1 MGCTKCKITM
11 HRRKHKVGKHHAAKK
26 THRKGRK
33 RIGAISKSALS
44 ETAVIAGT
52 ALGTSLALGYVSP
65 MVDSALQSVLPDTK
79 NATTGA
85 VSVNKTREYLLAGAK
100 IALGIYI
107 GGSAS
112 GSSKN
117 VMEGEGV
124 GMVING
130 GGTIL
135 GSLLSGSGVAGTLS
149 QPVLTSHPTIGR
161 RYKMAGSA
169 PVVTSHPTI
178 GKMKMGAI

>member
-1 MGCTKCKITM
+1 MQK
-11 HRRKHKVGKHHAAKK
+11 RKHKVGKKTAHRK

-33 RIGAISKSALS
+33 RIGAISKSAIS
-44 ETAVIAGT
+44 ETAVIAGA

-85 VSVNKTREYLLAGAK
+85 VTVNSTREYLLAGAK

-117 VMEGEGV
+117 LMEGVGV

-130 GGTIL
+130 GG
-135 GSLLSGSGVAGTLS
+135 SLLGALLTTPKVAGTLS
-149 QPVLTSHPTIGR
+149 RPVLTSHPTIGR
-161 RYKMAGSA
+161 RYRVAG
-169 PVVTSHPTI
+169 PVLTSHPTI
-178 GKMKMGAI
+178 GGVKGGMKMGGI